1 MLYWPRWWNELP
13 PDSLR
18 ACNKTLPE
26 IRSDHLSVLLFCRFT
41 KWAPDSTGMN
51 PLNFP
56 EADFWPASLKV
67 VLRRNFRVARDP
79 EHNDEIDRIL

>member
-1 MLYWPRWWNELP
+1 MSHGCKDPGSNEESKNFGESRSFSLYV
-13 PDSLR
+13 LR

-26 IRSDHLSVLLFCRFT
+26 IRSDHLSVLLVCRFT

-56 EADFWPASLKV
+56 EADFWPGIG
-67 VLRRNFRVARDP
+67 FR
-79 EHNDEIDRIL
+79 